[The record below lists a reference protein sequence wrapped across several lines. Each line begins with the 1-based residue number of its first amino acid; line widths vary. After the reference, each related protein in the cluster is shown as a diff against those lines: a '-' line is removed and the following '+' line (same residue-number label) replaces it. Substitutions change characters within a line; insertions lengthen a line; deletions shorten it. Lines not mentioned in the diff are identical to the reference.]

1 MNRRENDRSCIMNFH
16 NIMLAVATAALLF
29 PSTVYAI
36 EPMTVYKS
44 ASCGCCIGW
53 MKHLQ
58 ANGFEVIGKNLPTG
72 ALTQKKLEAGLK
84 PEQSSCHTGKI
95 AGYTI
100 EGHVPAKD
108 IKRLLMEKP
117 DAIGLTVPDMPLGSP
132 GMEVDGDK
140 ESYDVLLLKKDGS
153 TKVYA
158 SYR

>member
-1 MNRRENDRSCIMNFH
+1 MKIR
-16 NIMLAVATAALLF
+16 NITLAIATATYLL
-29 PSTVYAI
+29 PSIAYAI

-132 GMEVDGDK
+132 GMEVDDEK
-140 ESYDVLLLKKDGS
+140 EPYEVLLVRKNGL
-153 TKVYA
+153 TEVYA